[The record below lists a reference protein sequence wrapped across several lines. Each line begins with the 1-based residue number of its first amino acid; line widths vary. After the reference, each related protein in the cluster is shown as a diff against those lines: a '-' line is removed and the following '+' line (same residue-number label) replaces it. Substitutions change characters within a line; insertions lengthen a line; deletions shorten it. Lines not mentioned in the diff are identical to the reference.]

1 MPSADGLRRTHFGS
15 EVAGIFLSANVIIAH
30 TANHYKKDSLK
41 KLKLMARELVLRGVD
56 TNRIYFEF
64 DGTNTF
70 TQANNV
76 VNQIGDKSVL
86 VVTSPQHMLRAIL
99 TLKKSD
105 FTDVGGLPTFE
116 SPIDPK
122 SLVRKNINNIDVPEN
137 LALRYNMW
145 SYLICEIKVAREFT
159 ALLNNRLMG
168 WI

>member
-1 MPSADGLRRTHFGS
+1 MYST
-15 EVAGIFLSANVIIAH
+15 
-30 TANHYKKDSLK
+30 
-41 KLKLMARELVLRGVD
+41 KL
-56 TNRIYFEF
+56 
-64 DGTNTF
+64 
-70 TQANNV
+70 
-76 VNQIGDKSVL
+76 GDKSVL
-86 VVTSPQHMLRAIL
+86 VVTSPQHMLREIL